1 MQKSRYGNTDL
12 EHEYLIY
19 PFKSPIKYDHN
30 YTGTY
35 SKYSLVDKYY
45 VDTLVKPHKRLISG
59 GAEWSLTGNGMTF
72 SLSNIVYT
80 FTGEILT
87 FSASTPGLTF
97 SNGDSSDR
105 IDVVVINEDKTISI
119 VKGDPNVT
127 PTKPVI
133 SDSQIP
139 IQYAYISANST
150 TIGSSE
156 AVYINNSQWNTTIYQ
171 LSGSLSGSVDLGS
184 TLDQYLS

>member
-119 VKGDPNVT
+119 LKGDPNTT

-139 IQYAYISANST
+139 IQYAYINASST
-150 TIGSSE
+150 
-156 AVYINNSQWNTTIYQ
+156 
-171 LSGSLSGSVDLGS
+171 
-184 TLDQYLS
+184 

>member
-19 PFKSPIKYDHN
+19 PFKSPIKYDYN

-59 GAEWSLTGNGMTF
+59 GAEWASTGNGMTF

-87 FSASTPGLTF
+87 FSASTPALTF
-97 SNGDSSDR
+97 DNGSTSDR
-105 IDVVVINEDKTISI
+105 IDAIVINEDKVREMAKIGHNWKNPIWRNKDGSI
-119 VKGDPNVT
+119 T
-127 PTKPVI
+127 
-133 SDSQIP
+133 
-139 IQYAYISANST
+139 
-150 TIGSSE
+150 E
-156 AVYINNSQWNTTIYQ
+156 W
-171 LSGSLSGSVDLGS
+171 
-184 TLDQYLS
+184 